1 MAFLFVTKFN
11 RMDLNKSEKE
21 LQQNDLLVP
30 ARNYSVG
37 KNGSAEKL
45 SLTTLVP
52 IYNERECLPKLVEEL
67 NNFIQVS
74 PVETFVYFINDG
86 STDDSQSIIESI
98 SLHDPRY
105 HYIKFTSNQGLSAAL
120 KAGFDHC
127 KTALVA
133 YIDADL
139 QTSPMDFLKL
149 LPFIPDYDLVTGIRA
164 KRNDSVVKRL
174 SSLIA
179 NSVRRF
185 LINDGI
191 ADTGCP
197 LKILKTEYA
206 QAIPFFTGMHR
217 FIPALVQLHGGRVK
231 QVPVQHFPR
240 YAGVAKYNLRNR
252 LIKPFVDTLAFR
264 WIKKRYIHYQ
274 IDKEA

>member
-1 MAFLFVTKFN
+1 
-11 RMDLNKSEKE
+11 MDSVDPQRKLRQHESTPLIPGWDYGRSKSHEKDS
-21 LQQNDLLVP
+21 LTILVP
-30 ARNYSVG
+30 
-37 KNGSAEKL
+37 L
-45 SLTTLVP
+45 
-52 IYNERECLPKLVEEL
+52 YNEAECLPKLVEEL
-67 NNFIQVS
+67 NNFIQAS

-86 STDDSQSIIESI
+86 SSDKSQSIIEPI
-98 SLHDPRY
+98 SLQDPHY

-127 KTALVA
+127 KTSLVA

-139 QTSPMDFLKL
+139 QTVPMDFLKL

-164 KRNDSVVKRL
+164 KRNDSIVKRL

-179 NSVRRF
+179 NSVRRL
-185 LINDGI
+185 LIDDGI

-197 LKILKTEYA
+197 LKILKTKYA

-231 QVPVQHFPR
+231 QIPVQHFPR
-240 YAGVAKYNLRNR
+240 YAGEAKYNLRNR
-252 LIKPFVDTLAFR
+252 LIKPFFDTLAFR
-264 WIKKRYIHYQ
+264 WMKKRYIHYQ
-274 IDKEA
+274 IDREA

>member
-1 MAFLFVTKFN
+1 
-11 RMDLNKSEKE
+11 MDLEKQVHE
-21 LQQNDLLVP
+21 NALLVP
-30 ARNYSVG
+30 TWDYSAA
-37 KNGSAEKL
+37 KNGSPEKL
-45 SLTTLVP
+45 SLTILVP
-52 IYNERECLPKLVEEL
+52 LYNEAACLPKLIEEL
-67 NNFIQVS
+67 NNFIDAS
-74 PVETFVYFINDG
+74 PIETFVYFINDG
-86 STDDSQSIIESI
+86 STDDSQSIIEPI
-98 SLHDPRY
+98 SLLDPHY
-105 HYIKFTSNQGLSAAL
+105 HYITFKANRGLSAAL

-127 KTALVA
+127 KTSLVA

-149 LPFIPDYDLVTGIRA
+149 LQFLPEYDLVTGIRT
-164 KRNDSVVKRL
+164 KRNDRIVKRL
-174 SSLIA
+174 SSVIA

-191 ADTGCP
+191 VDTGCP

-231 QVPVQHFPR
+231 QIPVQHFPR
-240 YAGVAKYNLRNR
+240 YAGEAKYNLRNR
-252 LIKPFVDTLAFR
+252 LIKPLFDTLAFR
-264 WIKKRYIHYQ
+264 WMKRRYIRYQ